1 MMKITNLSQIQAKP
15 LYIPN
20 KNNEKK
26 DEQAN
31 SSENYEFTKNEK
43 DSPSLWNYTQNEIGK
58 TSRINTVSLGLN
70 SLYTPNWNVIPTKGM
85 KVPSQDELLNQIKE
99 VATRTGIAAK
109 SALRNA
115 DESTA
120 INMQIEKLLAQYIS
134 PVSPDRK
141 TLHQQAM
148 NAIKK
153 HGSENKM
160 NPIGDPSLVDYLN
173 KVDHITTETNKS
185 RSLSG
190 GGSVSSTMNSIGGY
204 DYEVTVG
211 GHTLLQSVNG
221 KWHYGLTPA
230 ESIKKKEFYQI
241 YWSFVDE
248 SKKELNE

>member
-1 MMKITNLSQIQAKP
+1 MKITTLSQIQSKP
-15 LYIPN
+15 IYKTN
-20 KNNEKK
+20 TNYEKK
-26 DEQAN
+26 DDQSRLAEK
-31 SSENYEFTKNEK
+31 YEFQKENPNT
-43 DSPSLWNYTQNEIGK
+43 SPSLWNYTKNEVGK
-58 TSRINTVSLGLN
+58 TSHINTVSLGLN

-85 KVPSQDELLNQIKE
+85 KIPSQDELINQIKA
-99 VATRTGIAAK
+99 VATRTAIAAK

-120 INMQIEKLLAQYIS
+120 INIQIEKLLAQYIS

-153 HGSENKM
+153 HGSENRM
-160 NPIGDPSLVDYLN
+160 LPLGERSLVDYLN
-173 KVDHITTETNKS
+173 KKDNITIETNKP
-185 RSLSG
+185 LSG
-190 GGSVSSTMNSIGGY
+190 GGIVSATMNSLGGY
-204 DYEVTVG
+204 DYDVTIA
-211 GHTLLQSVNG
+211 GHTLLESVNG

-248 SKKELNE
+248 AKKELKD